1 MLRLWKCKEALHV
14 LSRSPDP
21 YTWSGKT
28 ELKSHWLPLAIYA
41 EKLKACGNLKV
52 QHFHTCRSIH
62 FHWLMQN
69 HRFDSKK
76 TNTAAAFQSRCSL
89 SVHHPS
95 ALAYIWRAGPGS
107 VKFWRIQ
114 SGGNDWM
121 GRLTIWLYV
130 LDENSTKISKA
141 SKKKLFGIQKSS
153 GMKDFDFCAFCT
165 VLPSIS
171 TARQHLRRGPFL
183 SCHQRPR
190 KSICELFKSLSKLY
204 G

>member
-1 MLRLWKCKEALHV
+1 MFFIQSSCHKCVFRRFSWSSESSGDNFVKIKMNMTNEITFWILLMLRLWKCKEALHV

-76 TNTAAAFQSRCSL
+76 TTR
-89 SVHHPS
+89 
-95 ALAYIWRAGPGS
+95 
-107 VKFWRIQ
+107 
-114 SGGNDWM
+114 
-121 GRLTIWLYV
+121 RL
-130 LDENSTKISKA
+130 
-141 SKKKLFGIQKSS
+141 
-153 GMKDFDFCAFCT
+153 
-165 VLPSIS
+165 
-171 TARQHLRRGPFL
+171 
-183 SCHQRPR
+183 
-190 KSICELFKSLSKLY
+190 LFKVDAVCRCIIPQPWRTFRGRGRALSNFEGFKVEEMIEWDALRY
-204 G
+204 DCMF